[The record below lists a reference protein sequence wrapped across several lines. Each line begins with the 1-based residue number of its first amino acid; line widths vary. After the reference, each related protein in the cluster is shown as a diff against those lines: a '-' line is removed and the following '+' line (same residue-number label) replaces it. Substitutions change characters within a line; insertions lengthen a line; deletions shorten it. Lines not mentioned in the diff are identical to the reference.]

1 MILLIRGQ
9 RVILDTDLA
18 ALYRVKMKALN
29 QAIKRNRER
38 FPSDFMFRLAPE
50 KKAEVVTSCDH
61 LRKLRFSPVLPAAF
75 TEHGTIMAAA
85 APNSPRAIAV
95 GVYVVRAFACLRD
108 AVMSHQE
115 FARKLRDLK
124 EKLAEHDERFA
135 EVCEAI
141 RELMQ
146 RAPLPPKRRIGFSTS
161 KE

>member
-9 RVILDTDLA
+9 RVIVDTDLA
-18 ALYRVKMKALN
+18 ALYRVKTKALN

-50 KKAEVVTSCDH
+50 EKAEVVTSCD
-61 LRKLRFSPVLPAAF
+61 LRKLRFSPVLLAAF
-75 TEHGTIMAAA
+75 TELGTLMAAA
-85 APNSPRAIAV
+85 VSNSPRAIAV
-95 GVYVVRAFACLRD
+95 GGYVVRAFVCLRD

-115 FARKLRDLK
+115 PARKLRDLK
-124 EKLAEHDERFA
+124 KKLAEHDERFA

-146 RAPLPPKRRIGFSTS
+146 RAPVPPKRRIGFSTS

>member
-9 RVILDTDLA
+9 RVIVDTDLA
-18 ALYRVKMKALN
+18 ALYRVKTKALN

-50 KKAEVVTSCDH
+50 EKAEVVTSCD
-61 LRKLRFSPVLPAAF
+61 LRKLRFSPVLLAAF
-75 TEHGTIMAAA
+75 TELGTLMAAA
-85 APNSPRAIAV
+85 VSNSPRAIAV
-95 GVYVVRAFACLRD
+95 GGYVVRAFVRLRD
-108 AVMSHQE
+108 VVMSHQE

>member
-1 MILLIRGQ
+1 MEGVGRMILLIRGQ
-9 RVILDTDLA
+9 RVIVDTDLA
-18 ALYRVKMKALN
+18 ALYRVKTKALN

-50 KKAEVVTSCDH
+50 EKAE
-61 LRKLRFSPVLPAAF
+61 L
-75 TEHGTIMAAA
+75 GTLMAAA
-85 APNSPRAIAV
+85 VSNSPRAIAV
-95 GVYVVRAFACLRD
+95 GGYVVRAFVCLRD

-115 FARKLRDLK
+115 PARKLRDLK
-124 EKLAEHDERFA
+124 KKLAEHDERFA

-146 RAPLPPKRRIGFSTS
+146 RAPVPPKRRIGFSTS